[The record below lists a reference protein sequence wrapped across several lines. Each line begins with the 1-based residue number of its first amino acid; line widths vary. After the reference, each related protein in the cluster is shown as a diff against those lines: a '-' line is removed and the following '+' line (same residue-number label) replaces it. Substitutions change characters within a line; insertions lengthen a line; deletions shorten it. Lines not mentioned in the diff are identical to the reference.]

1 MYTFACSTVHIG
13 WVLISVKYQQVVF
26 ILFARVHMQLY
37 SKGKASKLDK
47 MFFFK
52 LKLTVHWQSG
62 YINLI
67 SGLIAVYNVDIHVC
81 KKKPFFCTFCQIL
94 FTEGHNLVFSRVL
107 IIDIKGRVFYFPM
120 VMWFLFMLVNVHV
133 YMCRV

>member
-81 KKKPFFCTFCQIL
+81 KKKPFFLYILSNIIHRRSQSCVFKSAYYRYKGKSIL
-94 FTEGHNLVFSRVL
+94 FSHGDVIF
-107 IIDIKGRVFYFPM
+107 IYAG
-120 VMWFLFMLVNVHV
+120 
-133 YMCRV
+133 